1 MFLLDEILDIGKT
14 VLDKFIPDANVRE
27 EAKKALTQAALD
39 GELKPLELRM
49 SAILAEAK
57 SADPWTSRARPT
69 FLYVIYLMILFS
81 VPMGILSVFDAGA
94 AEQVGRGAQTWLGA
108 IPGDLWALFGA
119 GYLGYAASRTVD
131 KWGDKRGDKPAGR
144 PPRP

>member
-1 MFLLDEILDIGKT
+1 MLILDQILDIGKT

-27 EAKKALTQAALD
+27 AAKRALAQAALD
-39 GELKPLELRM
+39 GELKPLEIRM

-69 FLYVIYLMILFS
+69 FLYVIYLMILFA
-81 VPMGILSVFDAGA
+81 VPMGIVSVFDPAA
-94 AEQVGRGAQTWLGA
+94 AEQVGRGASGWLGA

-131 KWGDKRGDKPAGR
+131 KWGDKQGDRKR
-144 PPRP
+144 

>member
-1 MFLLDEILDIGKT
+1 MLLLDEILSIGKT

-27 EAKKALTQAALD
+27 EAKKALAKAALD
-39 GELKPLELRM
+39 GELKPLEIRM

-81 VPMGILSVFDAGA
+81 IPVGILSVFDAPA
-94 AEQVGRGAQTWLGA
+94 AEQVGRGAALWLNA
-108 IPGDLWALFGA
+108 VPGDLWALFGA
-119 GYLGYAASRTVD
+119 GYLGYAASRSVD
-131 KWGDKRGDKPAGR
+131 KWGDKRDRQCGGDR
-144 PPRP
+144 